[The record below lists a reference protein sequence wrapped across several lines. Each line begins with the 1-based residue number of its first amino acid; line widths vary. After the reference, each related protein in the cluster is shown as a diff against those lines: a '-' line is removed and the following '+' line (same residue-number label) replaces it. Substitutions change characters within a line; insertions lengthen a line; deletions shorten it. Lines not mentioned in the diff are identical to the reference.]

1 MIAAWCGKAKPA
13 RIVHLTAV
21 RSLEKNGEASVTTAA
36 SSRSTVN
43 AFAFGTAQ
51 NAPGV
56 TAGLEMW
63 HTEDGALGRDGRVDA
78 EQRRGQAGAA
88 LELRQHQGVD
98 RVANEGSDHRP
109 DGLGQ
114 RERLRET
121 IEGGHRSPANHLH
134 ISQTQQTVRAVGD
147 GVIEIRCVQTDL
159 QISN

>member
-1 MIAAWCGKAKPA
+1 MCYTTTHPRRSPFVAAARPQPVIRGSWCLGS
-13 RIVHLTAV
+13 AV
-21 RSLEKNGEASVTTAA
+21 VDANDRGLVREGEAGANRAPHRGAIAGEERRESVTTAV

-88 LELRQHQGVD
+88 LELRQHQV
-98 RVANEGSDHRP
+98 SC
-109 DGLGQ
+109 
-114 RERLRET
+114 
-121 IEGGHRSPANHLH
+121 
-134 ISQTQQTVRAVGD
+134 VRM
-147 GVIEIRCVQTDL
+147 
-159 QISN
+159 